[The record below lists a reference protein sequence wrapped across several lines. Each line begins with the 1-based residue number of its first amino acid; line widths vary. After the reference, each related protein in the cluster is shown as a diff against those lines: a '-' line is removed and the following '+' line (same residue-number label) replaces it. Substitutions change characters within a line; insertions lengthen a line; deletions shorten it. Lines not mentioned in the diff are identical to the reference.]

1 MKFRRADNSYLE
13 QLYDFG
19 RRMYP
24 ERDNYRQIIDF
35 WLSKGEKEIE
45 NVVIA
50 VDDENKIRGQQF
62 FSSMNYYYEGAK
74 VDSVWAFDLIV
85 DEELRA
91 GSQGFGLMW
100 KCKKIHSNSISSGS
114 NDISLPINLKIG
126 NTQIGELRKY
136 VGIRNPFS
144 LFTSLFR
151 GEIAKD
157 RYPCKVTV
165 GYRSFEKIT
174 TAQELPVLIEP
185 YNHHLLE
192 IGREKEFLKWRF
204 FSKLHDYV
212 FYYDKESN
220 DYFVV
225 RSIVKKHV
233 TALVLIDYRCNLTS
247 THACMDILEAFKSV
261 AKKLNLA
268 VLIVGSSVKMMDEA
282 CESQKM
288 KSLGRPRPILGI
300 LDCNDKEEL
309 ISNREFVLL
318 TLADSDG
325 DITW

>member
-1 MKFRRADNSYLE
+1 MKFRRADNSYIKS
-13 QLYDFG
+13 LYDFG

-24 ERDNYRQIIDF
+24 ERKNYRQIIDF

-45 NVVIA
+45 NIVIA
-50 VDDENKIRGQQF
+50 VDDENNIRGQQY
-62 FSSMNYYYEGAK
+62 FSSMNYYYEGEK
-74 VDSVWAFDLIV
+74 KDSVWAFDLIV

-91 GSQGFGLMW
+91 GSQGFALMW
-100 KCKKIHSNSISSGS
+100 KCKKIHPNSMSSGS

-136 VGIRNPFS
+136 VGIRNPLC
-144 LFTSLFR
+144 LFASLFR
-151 GEIAKD
+151 GEIAKEK
-157 RYPCKVTV
+157 YPNVVAV
-165 GYRSFEKIT
+165 GKRSFLKV
-174 TAQELPVLIEP
+174 AKPDDLPDLKKP
-185 YNHHLLE
+185 YNHQLLE
-192 IGREKEFLKWRF
+192 IGREKDFLKWRF
-204 FSKLHDYV
+204 FSDLHDYV
-212 FYYDKESN
+212 FYLDKKNN

-233 TALVLIDYRCNLTS
+233 TALVLIDYRCDLANDNSCKNIIDGFT
-247 THACMDILEAFKSV
+247 TV

-268 VLIVGSSVKMMDEA
+268 VMIADSSTKAMDEV
-282 CESQKM
+282 CESRKM

-300 LDCNDKEEL
+300 LDCEEKMNS
-309 ISNREFVLL
+309 IQNREFVLL